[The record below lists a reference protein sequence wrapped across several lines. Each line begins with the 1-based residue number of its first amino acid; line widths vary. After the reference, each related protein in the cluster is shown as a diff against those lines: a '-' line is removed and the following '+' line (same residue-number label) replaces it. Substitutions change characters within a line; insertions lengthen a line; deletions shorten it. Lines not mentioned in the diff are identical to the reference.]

1 MTEDTQSTAPQ
12 TDAQPTA
19 PVADAKPAD
28 PKPAEDT
35 PELKALKAEAL
46 KASRELRE
54 VKAQL
59 AALQRRE
66 ADIAKDREAREA
78 AQRELDELKA
88 KDPRAWLSRAA
99 GEPPEAFAKRIAG
112 DTKESQLER
121 QILEL
126 RQTLAAQQQRFE
138 EAQKSE
144 RVTRE
149 EATSAAAYREVLKAA
164 EASDEAAL
172 AAEELRRDPKAA
184 QRWIMSWAGSEWP
197 SVAREKGLDVNDPA
211 ACAREAAAEIDR
223 MVLARWEK
231 LRQNDRVAKRLG
243 FGAVQSTEPPASPGN
258 PPPRTITSAV
268 AGSRSAAPAT
278 TASGDKPMTPAQRD
292 RAARLAAISKLQ
304 ELSTKPARTRG

>member
-1 MTEDTQSTAPQ
+1 MTEETQSTAQQ
-12 TDAQPTA
+12 TDAQPA
-19 PVADAKPAD
+19 PSTDQKPQEAKA
-28 PKPAEDT
+28 AEET
-35 PELKALKAEAL
+35 PEIRSLKAEAL
-46 KASRELRE
+46 KAARELRE

-59 AALQRRE
+59 TAFQRRE
-66 ADIAKDREAREA
+66 ADLAKDREAREA
-78 AQRELDELKA
+78 AQRELDDLKA

-99 GEPPEAFAKRIAG
+99 GEPPEQFARRIAG

-126 RQTLAAQQQRFE
+126 RQSLAAQQQRFE
-138 EAQKSE
+138 EAQKTD
-144 RVTRE
+144 RVSRE

-164 EASDEAAL
+164 ESSEEAAL

-197 SVAREKGLDVNDPA
+197 TVAREKGLDVNDPA

-231 LRQNDRVAKRLG
+231 LRQNERASKRLG
-243 FGAVQSTEPPASPGN
+243 FGAVQSTEPPASQGTQ
-258 PPPRTITSAV
+258 PPRTITSAV

-292 RAARLAAISKLQ
+292 RAARMAAISKLQ